1 MFFEMINKFINS
13 LRLIKKKGKGH
24 IFKIRNRKVT
34 SAQFLQSLKH
44 YLGDDMNNF
53 MPTNFRI

>member
-1 MFFEMINKFINS
+1 MIDKFINS

-24 IFKIRNRKVT
+24 IFKIKNRKVT
-34 SAQFLQSLKH
+34 STQFLQSLKH
-44 YLGDDMNNF
+44 YLGGDMNNF